1 MLELL
6 ERVGELEIVQALLD
20 DCVAGEGSFLVVEG
34 PAGIGKSSLLAA
46 GRARAGAAG
55 LSVLQARG
63 SELEQAFAYGL
74 VRQLFEPVVPR
85 EPTERATVFRE
96 AAARATR
103 VFDPDVDDTPAGG
116 DEAFALV
123 HGLYWLSINVS
134 ESRPLLLVVD
144 DLQWADNA
152 SLRWLGYLTRRIE
165 GHPIGVLAAARPSA
179 DEDPLLREL
188 LTDRATTV
196 VRPNTLSTTAVAT
209 LARSVLGSKAE
220 EAFSLACH
228 AATDGNPLLVSEL
241 LRTLAADAVPPT
253 AASVPIVEKT
263 APDAIT
269 RSVNVRL
276 SRLSDDAQ
284 AVAAAVAVLGDGAD
298 LGSVAQMAGLD
309 HTALAAAAAALSR
322 ADLFGPGTPPRFMHP
337 LVRNAVYE
345 RIRPDDRLQHH
356 ARAAKLLASTA
367 APGEAIAAQLLH
379 APPRAVHGATENL
392 IGAARQATAR
402 GAPDSAATY
411 LTRALEETVDD
422 AERLDLLVEL
432 AEAEFSLG
440 RAAALVRLREAVAL
454 APDVERRTF
463 VRRKLAGALFWWRRP
478 DDAIEVLEAALAEQ
492 PAADDL
498 TRHVEAEL
506 LAITVRRRRLQT
518 DVHERLDSLE
528 PDTEGGPG
536 TLLLLGLRAYL
547 DAVRGTQ
554 RVRAIADARRA
565 IDAWSS
571 DIHRWPSIAYGPVL
585 YVLLFGDE
593 LDEVFRHA
601 DTATEAAR
609 EQAHVFA
616 FANAMSFRA
625 RMRYLRA
632 ELHDAEADARLA
644 RDALGDQD
652 ILLAPYLV
660 GQLAEVLVERG
671 ADEEAADLVGDF
683 DLGPVDELSR
693 TPLLRARGAV
703 AAARGDHGRAL
714 GDALQ
719 VGEILEGLGHRNP
732 AVSSWRSDAA
742 LAHFFL
748 GAEGDAGDLARREL
762 ELAREWGA
770 PRALGRALR
779 VVGLIEAGEKGIG
792 PLRTAVEVLE
802 DAPARLEYLYALTQL
817 GAALRRA
824 SRRAEAREPLRR
836 ALDLAERGG
845 ATRVAELA
853 HAELVATGA
862 RPRRRRV
869 SGVDALTPSERRIAA
884 MAASGLSN
892 REIAQSL
899 FVTLRTVEM
908 HMSSVFRK
916 LGVKGR
922 TELPA
927 ALAGAGASDIASS
940 RDVTARTRL

>member
-1 MLELL
+1 VSELL
-6 ERVGELEIVQALLD
+6 EREGELEIVQALLD
-20 DCVAGEGSFLVVEG
+20 ACVAGEGSFLVVEG

-103 VFDPDVDDTPAGG
+103 VFVPDVDDTPAGG

-123 HGLYWLSINVS
+123 HGLYWLTINVS

-179 DEDPLLREL
+179 DEDPLLSEL

-209 LARSVLGSKAE
+209 LARSVVSEHAE

-228 AATDGNPLLVSEL
+228 AATGGNPLLVHEL
-241 LRTLAADAVPPT
+241 LRTLAAEAVPAT
-253 AASVPIVEKT
+253 AASVPIVETT
-263 APDAIT
+263 APDAVT

-276 SRLSDDAQ
+276 SRLGDDAQ
-284 AVAAAVAVLGDGAD
+284 AIAAAVAVLGDGAEPN
-298 LGSVAQMAGLD
+298 SVAQMAELD
-309 HTALAAAAAALSR
+309 PTALAAAAAALSR
-322 ADLFGPGTPPRFMHP
+322 AHLFAPGTPPRFVHP
-337 LVRNAVYE
+337 LVRNAVYKS
-345 RIRPDDRLQHH
+345 IAPSDRLQHH
-356 ARAAKLLASTA
+356 ARAAELLASTA
-367 APGEAIAAQLLH
+367 APAETIAAQLLN
-379 APPRAVHGATENL
+379 APPRTVHGAIENL
-392 IGAARQATAR
+392 VDAAKNAAAR

-411 LTRALEETVDD
+411 LARALDEPVDD
-422 AERLDLLVEL
+422 AQRLGLLVEL
-432 AEAEFSLG
+432 AEAELDLG
-440 RAAALVRLREAVAL
+440 RATALARLREAVAL

-463 VRRKLAGALFWWRRP
+463 VRRKLARALFWWRRP
-478 DDAIEVLEAALAEQ
+478 DEAIEVLEAAVAEQ

-506 LAITVRRRRLQT
+506 LAIAVRSRRLQT

-528 PDTEGGPG
+528 PDTGGGPG
-536 TLLLLGLRAYL
+536 ALLLLGLRAYL
-547 DAVRGTQ
+547 DAVRGRQ
-554 RVRAIADARRA
+554 RVRAVADARRA
-565 IDAWSS
+565 IAAAPS
-571 DIHRWPSIAYGPVL
+571 DIRRTASWAYGPAL

-593 LDEVFRHA
+593 LDELIGHFDAV
-601 DTATEAAR
+601 TEAAR
-609 EQAHVFA
+609 EESHVFA
-616 FANAMSFRA
+616 FANAVSFRA
-625 RMRYLRA
+625 RVRYLRA
-632 ELHDAEADARLA
+632 ELYDAEADARLA
-644 RDALGDQD
+644 RDTQRDQD
-652 ILLAPYLV
+652 VIIAPYLV
-660 GQLAEVLVERG
+660 GLLAEVLIERR
-671 ADEEAADLVGDF
+671 ADEEAADLVGHF

-693 TPLLRARGAV
+693 TPLLRARGAL
-703 AAARGDHGRAL
+703 AAARGDHRRAL
-714 GDALQ
+714 AEALQ
-719 VGEILEGLGHRNP
+719 VGEILEALGYRNP

-748 GAEGDAGDLARREL
+748 GAEGDAHDLASQEI

-779 VVGLIEAGEKGIG
+779 VVGLIETGEEGIG
-792 PLRTAVEVLE
+792 RLRNALEVLE
-802 DAPARLEYLYALTQL
+802 DSSARLEYLYALTQL

-824 SRRAEAREPLRR
+824 NRRAEAREPLRR

-862 RPRRRRV
+862 RPRRRRA

-892 REIAQSL
+892 REIAQGL

-927 ALAGAGASDIASS
+927 ALAGAGAFDAASS
-940 RDVTARTRL
+940 RGGTATHS